1 VKLTLQVVKSYILT
15 ADKISLENM
24 RDEDEILSTNW
35 STVRMLTLYEI
46 RFFYF
51 DRYYYPCTFF
61 YIFTRGIAKFNRY
74 AKLST
79 AFLSFSAN
87 LIAQHRESTVH
98 N

>member
-1 VKLTLQVVKSYILT
+1 MTLQVVKSYILT

-24 RDEDEILSTNW
+24 RGEGEILMNW
-35 STVRMLTLYEI
+35 DTVRMLTLYKI
-46 RFFYF
+46 RFFISIEIIIHV
-51 DRYYYPCTFF
+51 RFF

-74 AKLST
+74 AKLDT

-87 LIAQHRESTVH
+87 LIAQNRESTVH